1 MGVIMEEEFILKK
14 YFIQYMKNIKGLS
27 DASVKHYIGSL
38 STISKFLRERNL
50 INREVY
56 EVIDIDRLRRLREIV
71 YSDSDFINKNN
82 RGKRMYSA
90 GLNNYIAFAEGED
103 FKDIRDKSL
112 LMDIPVPVKAV
123 TGKKM
128 ISWNRSGIIRN
139 QALEMAEY
147 KCEVETTHE
156 SFIAE
161 RNHKLYMEGHHVIPI
176 KKQMN
181 FKNSLDVYANIV
193 CLCPTCHRKIHYGVK
208 DDRIKMGEKIYL
220 DRADRLVNS
229 GIRLSKREFLSIILY

>member
-1 MGVIMEEEFILKK
+1 MEEEFILKK

-27 DASVKHYIGSL
+27 DTSVKHYIGSL
-38 STISKFLRERNL
+38 STISKFLREKNL
-50 INREVY
+50 INREIY

-123 TGKKM
+123 TGKRM

-147 KCEVETTHE
+147 RCEVETTHE
-156 SFIAE
+156 SFITE
-161 RNHKLYMEGHHVIPI
+161 RNHKLYMEGHHVIPM

>member
-1 MGVIMEEEFILKK
+1 
-14 YFIQYMKNIKGLS
+14 
-27 DASVKHYIGSL
+27 
-38 STISKFLRERNL
+38 
-50 INREVY
+50 
-56 EVIDIDRLRRLREIV
+56 
-71 YSDSDFINKNN
+71 
-82 RGKRMYSA
+82 
-90 GLNNYIAFAEGED
+90 
-103 FKDIRDKSL
+103 
-112 LMDIPVPVKAV
+112 MDIPVPVKAV
-123 TGKKM
+123 TGKRM

-147 KCEVETTHE
+147 RCEIEITHE

-161 RNHKLYMEGHHVIPI
+161 RNHKLYMEGHHVIPM

-220 DRADRLVNS
+220 DRSDRLANS

>member
-1 MGVIMEEEFILKK
+1 MEEEFILKK

-27 DASVKHYIGSL
+27 DTSVKHYIGSL
-38 STISKFLRERNL
+38 RTISKFLRERNL

-123 TGKKM
+123 TGKRM

-147 KCEVETTHE
+147 RCEVETTHE

-161 RNHKLYMEGHHVIPI
+161 RNYKLYMEGHHVIPM